1 MNILKIT
8 FILLCALWSIV
19 VAYTKHHFGWD
30 FLLLIF
36 PLLLLVYSSF
46 EDLKEKQINWMLVV
60 LFIVFSLLYF
70 FKVYGFNLALLGLG
84 AFFCSIIPLFLVVV
98 SRERWMGWGDV
109 LLAFGVGALNGYPN
123 SLVAILVA
131 FWAGALF
138 GIIAIGVNKK
148 AKTLAFGPYLLVGC
162 LVALLFADQV
172 IAKYY
177 NLIGF

>member
-1 MNILKIT
+1 MLLSLAT
-8 FILLCALWSIV
+8 AFI
-19 VAYTKHHFGWD
+19 KHHFGWD
-30 FLLLIF
+30 FVLLVL
-36 PLLLLVYSSF
+36 PLLLLVYSSL

-84 AFFCSIIPLFLVVV
+84 AFFCLIIPLFLVVV

-123 SLVAILVA
+123 SLVAIFVA

-162 LVALLFADQV
+162 LVALLFADQIIV
-172 IAKYY
+172 KYY